1 MRTPVVAALAVIL
14 LTNVGLSF
22 AQQSSTPSAHGHMGD
37 VNQAAILG
45 QIDFPTAATKSS
57 HAAFVRGVL
66 LLHNFHY
73 PQAAEAFREAQHLDS
88 GDVMGYWGEAM
99 TYTHPVWNEQ
109 DTAAADS
116 VLRRLAPTHE
126 ARLAK
131 VRTARE
137 RQWLEAVETLY
148 APTGTK
154 AQRDTAYAAAMARV
168 HESDPR
174 DVEASTLYALALLG
188 LNQGDRDVATYQK
201 AYQLLAPIF
210 ATHPHHPGAAHYL
223 IHATDDPQ
231 HAALGLAA
239 AEAYSS
245 IAPSATHAI
254 HMTSHIFLAL
264 GKWDDVVA
272 ANVRAQSTMPANVLN
287 PHIVHWLHY
296 GFLQQGRYHEA
307 DRWLDSMARQ
317 VQGRPN
323 PRRAVI
329 YNSFGLMAGA
339 NLIDS
344 HRWNGSAGK
353 VRVDGTQFDSSTY
366 TAILGDLAASEF
378 GVALG
383 ALFRG
388 EDALVD
394 STLAQMASQRASSA
408 GDINSATGRGMSE
421 VMEKTLRGYVLQ
433 KRGDQA
439 GALNL
444 FRDAA
449 KEEAALPMPFGPPMT
464 IKPPREAAGELLLE
478 IGKPDE
484 ARDEFILAL
493 NRTPRRTAPLLGLAR
508 AEWTSGRRDES
519 RKHYHELLGIWHS
532 ADADLPELAEVRS
545 RSR

>member
-1 MRTPVVAALAVIL
+1 MHTPVAVTFAVVL
-14 LTNVGLSF
+14 LTSARLSF
-22 AQQSSTPSAHGHMGD
+22 AQHTPGHLAD
-37 VNQAAILG
+37 INQAAVLG
-45 QIDFPTAATKSS
+45 EIDFPTAATKPS
-57 HAAFVRGVL
+57 HDTFVRGVL

-73 PQAAEAFREAQHLDS
+73 DQAAETFREAQHLDS
-88 GDVMGYWGEAM
+88 ADVMGYWGEAM

-116 VLRRLAPTHE
+116 ALRRLAPTRE

-131 VRTARE
+131 ARTPRE
-137 RQWLEAVETLY
+137 RQWLEAVEALY

-174 DVEASTLYALALLG
+174 DIEATTLYALALLG

-201 AYQLLAPIF
+201 AYQLVAPVF
-210 ATHPHHPGAAHYL
+210 AAHPHHPGAAHYL
-223 IHATDDPQ
+223 IHATDDPE

-272 ANVRAQSTMPANVLN
+272 ANVRAQSTMPANVLSS
-287 PHIVHWLHY
+287 HIVHWLHY
-296 GFLQQGRYHEA
+296 GLLQQGRYHEA
-307 DRWLDSMARQ
+307 DRWLASMARQ

-323 PRRAVI
+323 PRLAVI
-329 YNSFGLMAGA
+329 YNSLGLMAGA

-344 HRWNGSAGK
+344 HRWNGPAGK
-353 VRVDGTQFDSSTY
+353 VRVDGTQFDSSRY
-366 TAILGDLAASEF
+366 AAILGDLAASEF
-378 GVALG
+378 GVAIG

-394 STLAQMASQRASSA
+394 STLAQMASQRAMSA

-421 VMEKTLRGYVLQ
+421 VMEKTLRGYMLQ

-449 KEEAALPMPFGPPMT
+449 KEEASLPMPFGPPMT

-478 IGKPDE
+478 MHKPAE
-484 ARDEFILAL
+484 ARTEFLIAL
-493 NRTPRRTAPLLGLAR
+493 GRTPRRTTPLLGLAR
-508 AEWTSGRRDES
+508 AEWASGRRDES
-519 RKHYHELLGIWHS
+519 RKHYRELLSIWHA
-532 ADADLPELAEVRS
+532 ADADLPELAEVRT